1 MSVTGDHAPRST
13 KVAITSGLI
22 LAGAAG
28 AQTIKTP
35 KDWARTWEGFGYRV
49 ADQTGFYLV
58 QTATVRSMRNLLDS
72 RPDAALCP
80 RDRLLRCATV
90 ATFTAFDRRGERR
103 ANIPLMTGIA
113 VGTAASLAW
122 RPERHDNGEAWAF
135 VGTRLGIVIGGYIAE
150 RALLDWW
157 AQR

>member
-35 KDWARTWEGFGYRV
+35 KDWARTWVGFGYRV